1 MTKDV
6 PANLGIRRNFQIG
19 THRIGDGQPCFVI
32 AEAGVNHN
40 GTVELAKQLIDA
52 AARAGADAV
61 KFQTFR
67 AAKLVTAAA
76 PKAKYQV
83 ANTGSAE
90 SQFQM
95 LQKLELTLEE
105 FRALADHCKLRG
117 ITFLSAPFDEE
128 SVDLLQSLD
137 VPAYK
142 IPSGELTNGPLLQ
155 YIAGKGRPI
164 ILSTGMSTLSEVGTA
179 VEIIHRAGNTELALL
194 HCTSNY
200 PTPPEQVNLLAMDT
214 MRREFAL
221 PVGYSDHTQGITIPI
236 AAVARGACVIEKH
249 FTLDRNLPG
258 PDHVASLE
266 PNELA
271 AMVTAIRSVEA
282 SLGDGKKQP
291 TTSELDTAS
300 VARKSLVAGR
310 SIPAGAV
317 LQASDIAIRRPGT
330 GLAPAMRDS
339 LIGRTTRH
347 TIEEGA
353 LLTLD
358 MFQ

>member
-40 GTVELAKQLIDA
+40 GSVDLARQLIDA
-52 AARAGADAV
+52 AASSGADAV

-95 LQKLELTLEE
+95 LKRLELTLEE
-105 FRALADHCKLRG
+105 FRTLADHCKLRG

-128 SVDLLQSLD
+128 SVELLQSLE

-142 IPSGELTNGPLLQ
+142 VPSGELTNGPLLEH
-155 YIAGKGRPI
+155 IARKGKPI

-179 VEIIHRAGNTELALL
+179 VDIIHSAGNTELVLL

-200 PTPPEQVNLLAMDT
+200 PTPPDQVNLLAMDT

-258 PDHVASLE
+258 PDHIASLE
-266 PNELA
+266 PDELA
-271 AMVTAIRSVEA
+271 AMVTAIRTVEA
-282 SLGDGKKQP
+282 AMGDGKKQP
-291 TTSELDTAS
+291 TAAELDTSA

-310 SIPAGAV
+310 DIPAGTV
-317 LQASDIAIRRPGT
+317 LHDADIAIRRPGT
-330 GLAPAMRDS
+330 GLAPSMRES
-339 LIGRTTRH
+339 LIGRTARRA
-347 TIEEGA
+347 IEEGT
-353 LLTLD
+353 LLALD